1 MIVNK
6 KIKTKRIKNKII
18 KNKRIKNKR
27 IKNKRIKNKKT
38 RNIHNNIILIGGGWL
53 DFFICGSSKCDKEE
67 EDPEPQYPTD
77 IENKDYDKKFNAWQ
91 KQHNAWLERQDSKT
105 KKMMTIAINDI
116 NNVSA
121 ALGKQIQQ
129 SDTTLDEELLEL
141 ELLELEF
148 ESSNNTGGGL
158 CGSKIPKNQENQETE
173 RQPCKTPENIIIYLF
188 KEITNL
194 SAQKKKIETDIEKLQ
209 SEIKNTKINKKI
221 RINKLRLKKIKEGQI
236 KVIRKLQID
245 KLKII
250 KTTAIAFN
258 LNQKE
263 LHTKSKYIT
272 GGFLFL
278 LPDAINPVNIVGNI
292 AADVGKFAVQ
302 SVLPKFLSD
311 KLTMIIDLLKDAG
324 PLRSKLV
331 GTPPFFTDGAIVP
344 FCTKDGL
351 FSDSTMFCAGI
362 AVDIIQLA
370 ISAGAT
376 APSLI
381 MGIASDP
388 EQIIKFMT
396 TGILPAIISEAEE
409 GRTSYLTTM
418 NASLGLIFGPGM
430 TAHKMQSMTL
440 GDIIDQ
446 FNFFQED
453 VVAPQPVAIPQTV
466 QPVMIPQ
473 TLQPAMIPQT
483 LQPVMI
489 PQPVQ
494 PVMIPQT
501 LQPVMIPQTLQPVMI
516 PQPVQ
521 GGGGNKKIRKHKG
534 IQQTGGSAGK
544 LKKGYKYSGKR
555 LKNGKAEIIKI
566 KKSKIVKRR

>member
-1 MIVNK
+1 MVVNRKIKNK
-6 KIKTKRIKNKII
+6 KIKRTKETKKIKRTKGT
-18 KNKRIKNKR
+18 KK
-27 IKNKRIKNKKT
+27 IKNKK
-38 RNIHNNIILIGGGWL
+38 
-53 DFFICGSSKCDKEE
+53 
-67 EDPEPQYPTD
+67 
-77 IENKDYDKKFNAWQ
+77 
-91 KQHNAWLERQDSKT
+91 
-105 KKMMTIAINDI
+105 
-116 NNVSA
+116 
-121 ALGKQIQQ
+121 
-129 SDTTLDEELLEL
+129 
-141 ELLELEF
+141 
-148 ESSNNTGGGL
+148 
-158 CGSKIPKNQENQETE
+158 
-173 RQPCKTPENIIIYLF
+173 
-188 KEITNL
+188 
-194 SAQKKKIETDIEKLQ
+194 
-209 SEIKNTKINKKI
+209 INKK
-221 RINKLRLKKIKEGQI
+221 
-236 KVIRKLQID
+236 
-245 KLKII
+245 
-250 KTTAIAFN
+250 
-258 LNQKE
+258 E
-263 LHTKSKYIT
+263 LYTKSKYIT

-409 GRTSYLTTM
+409 GRTSFLTTM
-418 NASLGLIFGPGM
+418 NASLGMIFGPGM

-473 TLQPAMIPQT
+473 TVQPVMIPQT

-489 PQPVQ
+489 PQTLQPAMITQTLQ
-494 PVMIPQT
+494 PVMIPQPV
-501 LQPVMIPQTLQPVMI
+501 QPVMIPQTLQPVMI

-566 KKSKIVKRR
+566 KKSKTGKRLRKH